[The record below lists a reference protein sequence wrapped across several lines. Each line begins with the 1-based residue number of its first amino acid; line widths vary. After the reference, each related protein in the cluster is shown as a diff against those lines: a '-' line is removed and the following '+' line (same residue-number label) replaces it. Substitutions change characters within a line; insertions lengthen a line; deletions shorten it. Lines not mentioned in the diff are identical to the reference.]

1 VLGTVLRKA
10 GWLGI
15 GTALGQG
22 VVLVATPWL
31 ARAYGPEAFGV
42 LALLITVSNISIAT
56 GCARFDLALPSCED
70 EDVSALLRLCLLV
83 GLGVALVT
91 GLAAM
96 LADRLFDLAG
106 PARAIMDQPFLLA
119 GCVFFAAAFQATS
132 SGLLRRGQIVSM
144 AALRIVQ
151 GGAFASLALFGGIG
165 LLWSQALSFL
175 PALLYAPFLLG
186 SPRDGKVTIG
196 AAASKYRVFA
206 LLGLPGAVLDV
217 VGYSLC
223 IWIVTAAY
231 GASASGE
238 LSQVQRIV
246 GAPLMLASISLG
258 QILLRHT
265 AEMRDDLP
273 TLRHLVGRLLALMG
287 GGALIA
293 LIALAFVGEPVL
305 AWLLGS
311 RWHVESVTI
320 VAVSVAVFV
329 RAIVSPVSA
338 LLATFRRFDLA
349 LRWQILYFVCAA
361 TLFTLAS
368 NALPF
373 HWFVVFYA
381 AHEAVLYGIY
391 LRLISI
397 VLRK

>member
-1 VLGTVLRKA
+1 V
-10 GWLGI
+10 
-15 GTALGQG
+15 GQ
-22 VVLVATPWL
+22 P
-31 ARAYGPEAFGV
+31 
-42 LALLITVSNISIAT
+42 I
-56 GCARFDLALPSCED
+56 
-70 EDVSALLRLCLLV
+70 
-83 GLGVALVT
+83 
-91 GLAAM
+91 
-96 LADRLFDLAG
+96 
-106 PARAIMDQPFLLA
+106 LLA
-119 GCVFFAAAFQATS
+119 GCVFLAAAFQATS

-144 AALRIVQ
+144 AALRVVQ
-151 GGAFASLALFGGIG
+151 GGAFAAFALFGGIG

-175 PALLYAPFLLG
+175 PGLLCAPYLLS
-186 SPRDGKVTIG
+186 SPRGRRVSIG
-196 AAASKYRVFA
+196 SAASKYRVFA
-206 LLGLPGAVLDV
+206 LLGLPGSVLDV

-231 GASASGE
+231 GAGASGE

-265 AEMRDDLP
+265 AENKDDLP
-273 TLRHLVGRLLALMG
+273 ALRYLVGRLLALMG

-293 LIALAFVGEPVL
+293 LILLTFAGEPVL

-311 RWHVESVTI
+311 RWHIESATI
-320 VAVSVAVFV
+320 VAVSIAVFA

-349 LRWQILYFVCAA
+349 LRWQVLYFVSAA
-361 TLFTLAS
+361 TLFTLTS
-368 NALPF
+368 GMLPF

-381 AHEAVLYGIY
+381 VHEAVLYGIY